1 MMLFLLLLEQQEF
14 WNLTVTENWLN
25 EKDILTSLILTFF
38 SSLTLGL
45 VFC

>member
-14 WNLTVTENWLN
+14 WNLAVTENWLN
-25 EKDILTSLILTFF
+25 EKDILTLILTFF